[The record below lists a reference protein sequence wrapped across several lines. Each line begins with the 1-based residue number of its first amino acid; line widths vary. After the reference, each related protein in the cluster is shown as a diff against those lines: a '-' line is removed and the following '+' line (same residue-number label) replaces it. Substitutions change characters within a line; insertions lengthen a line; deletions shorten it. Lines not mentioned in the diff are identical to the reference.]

1 MDETQNA
8 SVASARVKTDL
19 DLRGVHPI
27 ADSHQML
34 GFRSKKHYLR
44 WLYSFVAG
52 LICFVLIRRNLA
64 PRVNGSALV
73 IAVADAEHISTN
85 SGSLVSP
92 SQDFGER
99 VEPDD
104 NSSPADD
111 FEAPSPPVQLIEG
124 VPGVPWASILLGGDS
139 STHTPDHDIW
149 GVPSLEKFENALPP
163 QLQRS
168 KDAIAAWTAQFYA
181 SDNANESAEALQR
194 MVAEAISNG
203 TEDSLVGKTIGLRGI
218 WPLNWSSSNRP
229 QPHKIR
235 IVKVVGVAGRALVV
249 NAIDCKSRNSF
260 SVHIPVISE
269 DFIGSHGSEDALRE
283 VRRAADAAVE
293 AQLQACGGV
302 SAEQAASQ
310 KGIAVP
316 LYTAE
321 MQSLD
326 ELHLREGF
334 YIFNRTELGE
344 KVDGSLAQLRS
355 EAPNVMT
362 EARDY
367 IASRLLHIVLKL
379 EQSGVGHLKIDW
391 SSFFLRGDGSFL
403 LGNFGSA
410 SPFGVPT
417 GNLFS
422 SMSDYPEP
430 SMILSSRR
438 SGVTTEAGTNL
449 WSLGVLLFQLYTGEE
464 HPYAVV
470 EGRTWTE
477 RRMQLARVMLEQ
489 KVRSDVL
496 LPKLE
501 ASNVPDPWK
510 KVILRLLEPCRE
522 FRISGTDI
530 VREFPELI
538 YAHPDQPR

>member
-1 MDETQNA
+1 MDEKQNA
-8 SVASARVKTDL
+8 SVAGARVETNL
-19 DLRGVHPI
+19 DLRGVLPI
-27 ADSHQML
+27 ADSHQIL
-34 GFRSKKHYLR
+34 GFRSKQHYLR

-52 LICFVLIRRNLA
+52 LICFIVIRGNLA
-64 PRVNGSALV
+64 PHVNGSALDV
-73 IAVADAEHISTN
+73 PAADAEHISTN
-85 SGSLVSP
+85 SSSLVSP
-92 SQDFGER
+92 SQDFGDR

-104 NSSPADD
+104 SSSPADD
-111 FEAPSPPVQLIEG
+111 FEGTPPAVQLIEG
-124 VPGVPWASILLGGDS
+124 GPWTSILLGGDS
-139 STHTPDHDIW
+139 STHMPDHDIW
-149 GVPSLEKFENALPP
+149 GAPSLEKFENALPP

-181 SDNANESAEALQR
+181 SDNANEYAEALQR
-194 MVAEAISNG
+194 MVAEAISSG
-203 TEDSLVGKTIGLRGI
+203 TEDSLVGKTIDLRGI
-218 WPLNWSSSNRP
+218 WPLNWRNSDGP
-229 QPHKIR
+229 LPHKMR

-249 NAIDCKSRNSF
+249 NAIDCKSRDSF

-293 AQLQACGGV
+293 AQMQACGGV

-321 MQSLD
+321 IQSLD
-326 ELHLREGF
+326 ELHSRERF

-355 EAPNVMT
+355 EAPSVMT

-403 LGNFGSA
+403 LGNFSSA

-430 SMILSSRR
+430 FMMLSSRR
-438 SGVTTEAGTNL
+438 SGLTTEAGTNL

-501 ASNVPDPWK
+501 ACNVPDPWK

-522 FRISGTDI
+522 FRISGPDI
-530 VREFPELI
+530 VKEFPELI
-538 YAHPDQPR
+538 YAHPD